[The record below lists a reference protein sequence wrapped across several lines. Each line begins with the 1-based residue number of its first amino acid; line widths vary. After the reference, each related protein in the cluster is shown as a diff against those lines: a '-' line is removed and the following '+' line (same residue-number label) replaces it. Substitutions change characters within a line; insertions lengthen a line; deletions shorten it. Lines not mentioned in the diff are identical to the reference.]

1 MKALWRR
8 SRPGLLALGLL
19 AGAIGFVAQS
29 GAPARAQFFFPFFDN
44 RPTTAPNAGYGARR
58 RAGELHHR
66 PKAHKKQNAAGK
78 NAKSPEAAKQET
90 AKAAKA
96 AAGASAAPQAEGPP
110 PPYEPQLLRLSEIMG
125 ALSYLQPLCGVSAA
139 KNAPWRAEM
148 ENLMNAEDAGPSR
161 REKLAGAFN
170 RGLRGYEYAYHAC
183 TPSARLVSTRFLDE
197 GARIAHDI
205 STRYRAN

>member
-1 MKALWRR
+1 MKAIWRR
-8 SRPGLLALGLL
+8 SRPGLLALGLF
-19 AGAIGFVAQS
+19 AGAIGLAAQS
-29 GAPARAQFFFPFFDN
+29 GAPARAQFFLPFFDN
-44 RPTTAPNAGYGARR
+44 RPTTAPDAGYRSRR
-58 RAGELHHR
+58 RAGDLRHR
-66 PKAHKKQNAAGK
+66 AKTHKKQGAAADK
-78 NAKSPEAAKQET
+78 NARAPGAAKKEAAKG
-90 AKAAKA
+90 A
-96 AAGASAAPQAEGPP
+96 ASANPAPPAEGPP

-125 ALSYLQPLCGVSAA
+125 ALSYLQPLCGAADA

-183 TPSARLVSTRFLDE
+183 TPSAQLVGARFLDE

>member
-1 MKALWRR
+1 MKAKWRR
-8 SRPGLLALGLL
+8 RRPGLLALGLF
-19 AGAIGFVAQS
+19 AGAIGLVAQA

-44 RPTTAPNAGYGARR
+44 RPTTAPDAGYGARR

-78 NAKSPEAAKQET
+78 HAKSPEAARQE
-90 AKAAKA
+90 AAKA
-96 AAGASAAPQAEGPP
+96 APGANPPPPAEGPP

-125 ALSYLQPLCGVSAA
+125 ALSYLQPLCGAPDAA
-139 KNAPWRAEM
+139 SAPWRAEM
-148 ENLMNAEDAGPSR
+148 ENLMNAENAGPSR

-170 RGLRGYEYAYHAC
+170 RGVSGYEFSYHAC
-183 TPSARLVSTRFLDE
+183 TPSARLVSARFLDE

>member
-1 MKALWRR
+1 MKAIWRR
-8 SRPGLLALGLL
+8 SRPGLVALGLL
-19 AGAIGFVAQS
+19 AGAIGFAAQS

-44 RPTTAPNAGYGARR
+44 RPTAAPNAGHGARR
-58 RAGELHHR
+58 GAGELHHR
-66 PKAHKKQNAAGK
+66 PKAHKKQNAADK
-78 NAKSPEAAKQET
+78 NAKSPEAAKQE
-90 AKAAKA
+90 AAKA
-96 AAGASAAPQAEGPP
+96 AAGANPAPQAEGPP

-125 ALSYLQPLCGVSAA
+125 ALSYLQPLCGASAA

-170 RGLRGYEYAYHAC
+170 RGLRGYEYSYHAC
-183 TPSARLVSTRFLDE
+183 TPSARLVSARFLDE